1 MNDPLAQVA
10 ERLALGRITA
20 PARALEGGLLHRAWR
35 VETSSGAY
43 VFKQLNRA
51 IAAKR
56 GALARTRACEGF
68 AADLASHRV
77 PAIAALAPKG
87 DPILLQDGVHW
98 MVFPWV
104 EGTTLAA
111 GSIRIAHATTIGEA
125 LLAIHRLGRPAA
137 GLGELEQPFVT
148 DAEWTSLTRASGAA
162 GTQWT
167 AALAGARG
175 ELRVAGTRAEAAFA
189 GFREPVLASHR
200 DLDPTNVVWR
210 PDGSP
215 ALLDWEAAGAIHPS
229 LELVR
234 AVFDWSA
241 NADGTLERARF
252 VALVEGYRSHGG
264 VLGEGAAPLVDAALG
279 AMLPWLA
286 YNLRRSL
293 AEGDAASDERRRADD
308 AARESLSRLRVLVA
322 GRNEWVSWLRK
333 AQV

>member
-1 MNDPLAQVA
+1 MDDSLTHIAG
-10 ERLALGRITA
+10 LLGLGRISG
-20 PARALEGGLLHRAWR
+20 PERGIKGGLLHRAWR
-35 VETSSGAY
+35 IETTSGSY
-43 VFKQLNRA
+43 LFKQLNRA

-56 GALARTRACEGF
+56 SALARSRAGEGF
-68 AADLASHRV
+68 AATLAKQGI
-77 PAIAALAPKG
+77 PAVSALTLEG
-87 DPILLQDGVHW
+87 DPILPRDGAHW

-111 GSIRIAHATTIGEA
+111 GGITAAHATTIGGTLA
-125 LLAIHRLGRPAA
+125 AIHRLALSPS

-189 GFREPVLASHR
+189 AFREPTLASHR
-200 DLDPTNVVWR
+200 DLDPTNVIWR

-215 ALLDWEAAGAIHPS
+215 ALVDWEAAGTIHPS

-241 NADGTLERARF
+241 NADGSLERARF
-252 VALVEGYRSHGG
+252 VALVEGYRSQGG
-264 VLGEGAAPLVDAALG
+264 VLGEAAAPLVDAALG

-286 YNLRRSL
+286 YNLRLSL
-293 AEGDAASDERRRADD
+293 GAGNAASDERRRADD
-308 AARESLSRLRVLVA
+308 AARESLSRLRALVA
-322 GRNEWVSWLRK
+322 GRGEWISWLRK